1 MQPTSGADDMT
12 MVLKEFGDR
21 ICWAW
26 EETYLKG
33 NINALDEIYSP
44 DVVLHAPPFPDQ
56 KGIDSYKQHAAE
68 ALQLYSNIR
77 YHWEEIIGEGNTIV
91 IVATMHMKHTGA
103 SRMLP
108 IPPTGKEL
116 MVKGCRIAHLKD
128 GKIIEES
135 NYTDFLGLFQ
145 QLGIV
150 PPME

>member
-1 MQPTSGADDMT
+1 MT

-91 IVATMHMKHTGA
+91 IVATMHMKHTGT
-103 SRMLP
+103 SPMLP
-108 IPPTGKEL
+108 IPATGKEL
-116 MVKGCRIAHLKD
+116 MVKGCRIAHVMD
-128 GKIIEES
+128 GKIIEEF
-135 NYTDFLGLFQ
+135 NYADFLGLFQ